1 MRNTT
6 LIIAASTILAASVS
20 CSAGAG
26 KCVINGSCEGAAE
39 DAVVYMYDSHGREVL
54 DSAAVVD
61 GKFKFTEAR
70 SEDQTCMVV
79 LDRSRMV
86 VLVPDAAKIDVVLG
100 EENKVSGSPL
110 TDKLN
115 EYNDTGMAKYQEGGM
130 ESYVEYCREVFEDN
144 KDNIIG
150 YQAFTD
156 VMYELDLEEFDE
168 LYAEAGEKVKSD
180 ERIAALRETKL
191 AESKTKVG
199 TRMIDFKGV
208 TPEGKEVAL
217 SDFVGKSKLVLVDF
231 WASWCG
237 PCMRSMPAMKSL
249 YEKYHKKG
257 LEIVGVAVWD
267 GDNSRSRVRI
277 EEKGMTW
284 PQIFVGDDKTPTDI
298 YGIAGIPHVILFDA
312 EGFIL
317 TRGIP
322 DEEELEE
329 MIGER
334 L

>member
-1 MRNTT
+1 
-6 LIIAASTILAASVS
+6 
-20 CSAGAG
+20 
-26 KCVINGSCEGAAE
+26 
-39 DAVVYMYDSHGREVL
+39 
-54 DSAAVVD
+54 
-61 GKFKFTEAR
+61 
-70 SEDQTCMVV
+70 
-79 LDRSRMV
+79 
-86 VLVPDAAKIDVVLG
+86 
-100 EENKVSGSPL
+100 
-110 TDKLN
+110 
-115 EYNDTGMAKYQEGGM
+115 
-130 ESYVEYCREVFEDN
+130 
-144 KDNIIG
+144 
-150 YQAFTD
+150 
-156 VMYELDLEEFDE
+156 
-168 LYAEAGEKVKSD
+168 
-180 ERIAALRETKL
+180 
-191 AESKTKVG
+191 
-199 TRMIDFKGV
+199 MIDFKGV

-237 PCMRSMPAMKSL
+237 PCMRSMPAMKAL

-284 PQIFVGDDKTPTDI
+284 PQIFVGDDRTSTDI

-312 EGFIL
+312 EGVIL